1 MGPVLG
7 PVLGPPGGC
16 LELSWGV
23 EERAGAS
30 WGPFWG
36 LLEPERPEALLG
48 LPGAL
53 LGLSWALLGL
63 PGALLGLPGA
73 LLGALWGP
81 WGSPRALVLG
91 LCWGLSWYSP
101 GALLGLSCAFLRR
114 SWGSPGASP
123 GALLGGLLEPERSGA
138 LLGPLGPSWGSP
150 GLSWAFLAL
159 PGPLL
164 GLRGL
169 SWEFLRAGA
178 RACWGFLGLSSG
190 FQERAGASSGPFGAF
205 SMCGSVAWGRN
216 HGLPVLSQVS
226 SEPPGRTW
234 EL

>member
-1 MGPVLG
+1 MASCWCGESSEPPVPTRVSRPDPSFPRARSTGGPVLGPPGGSLELGGPSWGLPEAWSSPGGCLGGSSWGLPEAAWSLPGGPSWGPPGGRPVLAPVLG

-73 LLGALWGP
+73 LLGLSWGP
-81 WGSPRALVLG
+81 FGALGALLGPWSWGSAG
-91 LCWGLSWYSP
+91 GSP
-101 GALLGLSCAFLRR
+101 GALRGL
-114 SWGSPGASP
+114 SWGSPG
-123 GALLGGLLEPERSGA
+123 
-138 LLGPLGPSWGSP
+138 PS
-150 GLSWAFLAL
+150 
-159 PGPLL
+159 
-164 GLRGL
+164 
-169 SWEFLRAGA
+169 
-178 RACWGFLGLSSG
+178 
-190 FQERAGASSGPFGAF
+190 
-205 SMCGSVAWGRN
+205 
-216 HGLPVLSQVS
+216 
-226 SEPPGRTW
+226 
-234 EL
+234 